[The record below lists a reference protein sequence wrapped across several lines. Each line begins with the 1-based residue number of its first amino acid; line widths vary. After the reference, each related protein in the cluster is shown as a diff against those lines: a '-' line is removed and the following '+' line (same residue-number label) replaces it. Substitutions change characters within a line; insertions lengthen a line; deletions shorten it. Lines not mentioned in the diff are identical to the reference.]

1 MGDFQ
6 IMNKKAEM
14 WKASAIIVSVALL
27 AVLMTFSTIA
37 SADSVEVKINEFVAD
52 TGTVQQTEW
61 IELYNSGSQDID
73 LSGWTIEDGTNKP
86 SSLDGRMI
94 VAGDYLLLLKG
105 SDFGFS
111 LNNSG
116 DAIILKSGGVI
127 IDSVAYGNWNDGNTS
142 NNAPKPGKDKS
153 AGRDLNSSD
162 TNTDSV
168 DFMVLGAPSPGAEN
182 SLDGGSSGGAIGG
195 GDAGDV
201 DEGSTGAIPAI
212 NGWGMG
218 VAVLMFIVAGVVLMR
233 RKQSSFNA

>member
-1 MGDFQ
+1 
-6 IMNKKAEM
+6 MNKKAELRR
-14 WKASAIIVSVALL
+14 ACAIAVVFALL

-61 IELYNSGSQDID
+61 IELYNSGSTDID

-86 SSLDGRMI
+86 SSLEGKTI

-105 SDFGFS
+105 SGFSFS

-116 DAIILKSGGVI
+116 DTIILKSGGVV
-127 IDSVAYGNWNDGNTS
+127 IDSVAYGNWNDGNTA

-153 AGRDLNSSD
+153 AGRYPDGSD
-162 TNTDSV
+162 TNADSG
-168 DFMVLGAPSPGAEN
+168 DFTVLGAPSPSAQN
-182 SLDGGSSGGAIGG
+182 SLDGGSGGGAVGP
-195 GDAGDV
+195 GDGEGV
-201 DEGSTGAIPAI
+201 DEGSSGAIPAI

-218 VAVLMFIVAGVVLMR
+218 LAVLVFIVAGVVLMR
-233 RKQSSFNA
+233 RRQSSLKA